1 MKQIYSARDEL
12 DAQLAKTALDEAGI
26 ESVIQPGALGS
37 ILGELAVSEE
47 TLPSLWVREEDADRA
62 AEILTMFKS
71 NTPPPPTA
79 LPWTC
84 PNCREA
90 IEPQFTQCWNCN
102 TPRPSASDAP

>member
-1 MKQIYSARDEL
+1 MKQIYSARDEV
-12 DAQLAKTALDEAGI
+12 DAQLAKTALDEADI
-26 ESVIQPGALGS
+26 ESVIQPGGLGS

-62 AEILTMFKS
+62 SAVLTTFKA
-71 NTPPPPTA
+71 NQPPPPTS

-90 IEPQFTQCWNCN
+90 IEPQFTACWKCG
-102 TPRPSASDAP
+102 TARPSANP